1 MMKILLLLAISIM
14 LWATVDRTL
23 PYPKKIDAKEIAKQ
37 VYFVNHQ
44 LYLNNQILKSTR
56 KNSILIV
63 RKEKNKKPMLLR
75 AERYLN
81 NDYSDGIT
89 KSKDMVIFL
98 SGSLKGT
105 GVLAREF
112 VDGSKSLEIRM
123 WFPALRK
130 VRRMAEPSKNMGY
143 SAADVAFLE
152 EAKLRRLNEDVYE
165 LINKTTLTFNFKEMK
180 INTSDLNRFSKL
192 LPQNQKSLK
201 AEVYIVKATPKED
214 AWYDYRIDYVDC
226 EHFTTYRTKF
236 YVDGKIVKI
245 IDRQWEKIAMLK
257 EKRAYMWR
265 YWYSV
270 NPETG
275 FETVNYIPKAII
287 KNNAKSYKA
296 SFWSERTLKK
306 IKY

>member
-1 MMKILLLLAISIM
+1 MKILLLLSVSIM

-23 PYPKKIDAKEIAKQ
+23 PYPTKINAKEIAKQ

-44 LYLNNQILKSTR
+44 FYLNNQILKSSR
-56 KNSILIV
+56 KNSLLIV
-63 RKEKNKKPMLLR
+63 RKSHGKKAMVLR

-81 NDYSDGIT
+81 NDYNDGIT

-112 VDGSKSLEIRM
+112 VDESRSLEIRM
-123 WFPALRK
+123 WLPALRK
-130 VRRMAEPSKNMGY
+130 VRRMAEPAKNMGY

-152 EAKLRRLNEDVYE
+152 EAKLRRLDDDKYE
-165 LINKTTLTFNFKEMK
+165 LVDKTILTFNFKQMK
-180 INTSDLNRFSKL
+180 IKKSDLNRFTKL
-192 LPQNQKSLK
+192 LPFNEHSTK
-201 AEVYIVKATPKED
+201 AEVYVLKATPKEA
-214 AWYDYRIDYVDC
+214 AWYDYRLDFVDT
-226 EHFTTYRTKF
+226 EHFTTYRTKYF
-236 YVDGKIVKI
+236 VDGKVVKI
-245 IDRQWEKIAMLK
+245 IDRQWEKIATL
-257 EKRAYMWR
+257 EDKRAYMWR

-270 NPETG
+270 NPETK
-275 FETVNYIPKAII
+275 FETVNYIPKKII
-287 KNNAKSYKA
+287 QNNAKKYKA

>member
-1 MMKILLLLAISIM
+1 MKILLLLSVSIM

-23 PYPKKIDAKEIAKQ
+23 PYPQKIDAEEIAKQ

-44 LYLNNQILKSTR
+44 FYLDNQILKSTR
-56 KNSILIV
+56 KNSLLIV
-63 RKEKNKKPMLLR
+63 RKGKDKKPMLLR

-81 NDYSDGIT
+81 NDYNDGIT

-112 VDGSKSLEIRM
+112 VDESRSLEIRM
-123 WFPALRK
+123 WLPALRK

-152 EAKLRRLNEDVYE
+152 EAKLRRLDEDIYKLVD
-165 LINKTTLTFNFKEMK
+165 KTTFTFNFKQMEIK
-180 INTSDLNRFSKL
+180 KSDLNRFTKL
-192 LPQNQKSLK
+192 LPQNKNSTK
-201 AEVYIVKATPKED
+201 AEVYVLKATPKES
-214 AWYDYRIDYVDC
+214 AWYDYRIDFIDT

-236 YVDGKIVKI
+236 FVDGKIVKI
-245 IDRQWEKIAMLK
+245 IDRQWEKIAML
-257 EKRAYMWR
+257 EDKRAYMWR
-265 YWYSV
+265 YWYSI
-270 NPETG
+270 NPETK
-275 FETVNYIPKAII
+275 FETVNYIPNKII
-287 KNNAKSYKA
+287 KNNTKSYKA